1 MTSSKRSIGCSLSP
15 RLAHRPVDIHRPPPP
30 SAIGPLPTKEK
41 RVASSH
47 SAHEAPLIQIHQYS
61 GACVTSSPPP
71 LMIVAMMVVIVPLM
85 ISCSLSPPREGHQ
98 VGSLPRRGMITT
110 TITTSTIT
118 TICDRENGGGER
130 ESETSP
136 DPDPTQSRPDPDH
149 TCSSLN
155 ALG

>member
-1 MTSSKRSIGCSLSP
+1 MKIGKYCSISGGGVPWMGRAMVLLLRRKQSMEPRIQPICSQASGPRVVHSTRASPIAESTSIDHHLARGSHHLRPSGHRRSHNS
-15 RLAHRPVDIHRPPPP
+15 
-30 SAIGPLPTKEK
+30 
-41 RVASSH
+41 
-47 SAHEAPLIQIHQYS
+47 HEAHFS
-61 GACVTSSPPP
+61 
-71 LMIVAMMVVIVPLM
+71 
-85 ISCSLSPPREGHQ
+85 RW
-98 VGSLPRRGMITT
+98 MITT